1 MSVAF
6 LRGHRRGGKGELGC
20 QCSAFTLCT
29 PGTLTVCY
37 WVHRLASWGP
47 PVCATHLTVGAL
59 ELNYMHVLPCQDFA
73 WVMGIQTCVL
83 RLAWQVLHPL
93 SHLLISLSLEFCRF
107 WGRAGTVRSGAKG
120 VLLKQDDASFTKAP
134 LRLLL
139 SHIKHTLPFLPRF
152 SELTE

>member
-6 LRGHRRGGKGELGC
+6 LRGHRRGGEGELGC

-47 PVCATHLTVGAL
+47 PVCVTHLTAGVL
-59 ELNYMHVLPCQDFA
+59 ELNYMHVLPRQDFT

-83 RLAWQVLHPL
+83 RL
-93 SHLLISLSLEFCRF
+93 S
-107 WGRAGTVRSGAKG
+107 
-120 VLLKQDDASFTKAP
+120 
-134 LRLLL
+134 
-139 SHIKHTLPFLPRF
+139 
-152 SELTE
+152 